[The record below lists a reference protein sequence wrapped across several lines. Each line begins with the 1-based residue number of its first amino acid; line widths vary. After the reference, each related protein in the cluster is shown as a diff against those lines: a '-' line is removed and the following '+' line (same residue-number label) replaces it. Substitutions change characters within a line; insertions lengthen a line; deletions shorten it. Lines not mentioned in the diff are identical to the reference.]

1 MTDFN
6 VVKYHN
12 YEDYLRSFAIV
23 QDYRYLP
30 CHRTVR
36 TVTKLGYR
44 DNGNVYNE
52 EQFLMARKQVE
63 ALLHPSVVLHAYYSP
78 YLKGDDAA
86 LVALA
91 EREAPNVQQE
101 ISTIIFLEVHQ
112 KSGFAISGYIDFES
126 SLRNF
131 RLDGPNAVNWPAIFQ
146 ARKLLRPQPSDVVF
160 YDWRSRKIFAND
172 NDNYTTVAHAEHG
185 LLFIHK
191 GDHKLIPVT
200 NRRTPF
206 YSNVKRTMIK
216 SELYGFMILYD
227 HTVRKKT

>member
-1 MTDFN
+1 MTDFS
-6 VVKYHN
+6 VVKFNN

-30 CHRTVR
+30 CHKTVR

-52 EQFLMARKQVE
+52 EQFLIAKEQVE
-63 ALLHPSVVLHAYYSP
+63 SLLRPSVVLHAFYSH
-78 YLKGDDAA
+78 YLKGEDPA

-91 EREAPNVQQE
+91 EREAPNVQQQ
-101 ISTIIFLEVHQ
+101 ISTIIFLEIHQ
-112 KSGFAISGYIDFES
+112 KSGFAISGYIDFEA

-131 RLDGPNAVNWPAIFQ
+131 RLDGPNAVNWRAIFQ
-146 ARKLLRPQPSDVVF
+146 EKKLLRPQPSDIVF

-172 NDNYTTVAHAEHG
+172 NDNYTTVAHPEHG

-191 GDHKLIPVT
+191 GDHKFIPVT
-200 NRRTPF
+200 NKRNPF
-206 YSNVKRTMIK
+206 SGNVRRTMIK
-216 SELYGFMILYD
+216 SNLYGYMTFYD